1 MGAGDVDRG
10 ALFFSWRHPVTLS
23 SVSPFCVSSA
33 PCYNASMDV
42 IATHG
47 NADFDGL
54 ASMVAVRKLF
64 PDANLILPA
73 GAQETV
79 RNFLAVHDL
88 GITKLKDI
96 DPSQITRL
104 ILVDTQEPSRI
115 GTLLSCLE
123 NPAIEVVVF
132 DHHIESDSVCAGR
145 SKQSVVDSVGATTTL
160 VIEQLRRRHI
170 PVTPFEA
177 TVMALGLY
185 EETGSFTFTSTT
197 SRDFEAGAFLVEAGA
212 DLNMVSDTLYT
223 PLDPDAVALLN
234 DLLEHSEVLYLEG
247 RKVFVSTSTIDRCR
261 GEAAGVVHRL
271 AELQGVDAV
280 VVAVMMADR
289 VEVIGRSRRPE
300 IDVGWIAREFKGGG
314 HAVAAAATVKGQTL
328 SEVKEKIVQLLTTHY
343 RPTLLAQDVMTR
355 PVKSIEADTT
365 VAEAGQR
372 MTAYGLNVFPIL
384 DEKDHYTG
392 IVSRESIQKALFHRL
407 GKMAVRDIMQTDAHI
422 AQPET
427 SFHDVETAMI
437 ERNQRCVP
445 IIKERKVVGV
455 ITRTDLLRTLHDD
468 VLKVARTRTI
478 RPGDAEVEIGG
489 PHRNVKR
496 LLRSRLPHRLVTLL
510 EEAGHLADRCEMSLF
525 VVGGCV
531 RDLLLGIQ
539 NLDLDLVVEG
549 DGIAFARKF
558 GELLQARVKVHER
571 FGTAIVLLQ
580 DGFKLDVAT
589 ARTEY
594 YEYPTALP
602 TVEQSSIKKDL
613 SRRDFTINAL
623 AVRLNGKGFGDV
635 LDFYGGQRDLNDK
648 MIRVLHGLSFVEDPT
663 RVFRAVRF
671 ETRFKFHLGKDT
683 VALIA
688 GAVKMDLFHR
698 LSGHRLLEEL
708 KLLFSEREPK
718 RAIKRLAE
726 LNLLKFLHPKLSWS
740 DRLEKILIA
749 LDEAVD
755 WYRLLYLDR
764 QMDVWLVYMMGL
776 LDVLPERAVKD
787 LLKRFPFS
795 EHEASKL
802 TMARVGAHPVVRRL
816 ASKRPLKPAEVY
828 HLLSRLS
835 DETLLVL
842 MAKSKGETVKRQVS
856 AFLTGYQHVKP
867 ILTGAELKAMGLKPG
882 PIFKQILEQL
892 FDARLNGEVKTE
904 AEERQLVERLIQ

>member
-1 MGAGDVDRG
+1 
-10 ALFFSWRHPVTLS
+10 
-23 SVSPFCVSSA
+23 
-33 PCYNASMDV
+33 MDV

-54 ASMVAVRKLF
+54 ASMVAARKLY
-64 PDANLILPA
+64 PGAKLVLPA
-73 GAQETV
+73 GAQEAV
-79 RNFLAVHDL
+79 RNFLSVHDL
-88 GITKLKDI
+88 DLSKLKELEL
-96 DPSQITRL
+96 PQITRL

-115 GTLLSCLE
+115 GTLTSCLE
-123 NPAIEVVVF
+123 NPAVEVVVF
-132 DHHIESDSVCAGR
+132 DHHLESDSVCAGP

-160 VIEQLRRRHI
+160 LIEQLQRRHI

-185 EETGSFTFTSTT
+185 EETGSFTFASTT
-197 SRDFEAGAFLVEAGA
+197 SRDFEAGAFLIQAGA

-234 DLLEHSEVLYLEG
+234 DFLEHSDVLYLEG
-247 RKVFVSTSTIDRCR
+247 RKVLVCTSTIDRCR

-355 PVKSIEADTT
+355 PVKAIEVDTT
-365 VAEAGQR
+365 VADAGQR
-372 MTAYGLNVFPIL
+372 MTTYGLNVFPIL
-384 DEKDHYTG
+384 DENDHYTG

-407 GKMAVRDIMQTDAHI
+407 GKMAVHDIMQTDAYT

-427 SFHDVETAMI
+427 SFHDVEMAMI

-445 IIKERKVVGV
+445 ILEDRKVVGV

-468 VLKVARTRTI
+468 VLKTARTRTM
-478 RPGDAEVEIGG
+478 GADEAEAAIGG
-489 PHRNVKR
+489 PHRNVKG
-496 LLRSRLPHRLVTLL
+496 LLRNRLPHRFVALL
-510 EEAGHLADRCEMSLF
+510 EEAGQLADRCEVSLF

-549 DGIAFARKF
+549 DGISFARKL
-558 GELLQARVKVHER
+558 GDALQARVKVHER
-571 FGTAIVLLQ
+571 FGTAMVLLP
-580 DGFKLDVAT
+580 DGLKLDVAT

-613 SRRDFTINAL
+613 YRRDFTINAL

-635 LDFYGGQRDLNDK
+635 QDFYGGQRDLNEK
-648 MIRVLHGLSFVEDPT
+648 VIRVLHGLSFVEDPT
-663 RVFRAVRF
+663 RVFRAIRF
-671 ETRFKFHLGKDT
+671 ETRFGFHLGKDT
-683 VALIA
+683 TALIA
-688 GAVKMDLFHR
+688 GAVKMNLFHR

-718 RAIKRLAE
+718 QSIKRLADMG
-726 LNLLKFLHPKLSWS
+726 LLRFIHPKLSWS
-740 DRLEKILIA
+740 DRLEKLLHAI
-749 LDEAVD
+749 DEAVD

-764 QMDVWLVYMMGL
+764 KMDVWLVYMMGL
-776 LDVLPERAVKD
+776 IELVPEHHVKEI
-787 LLKRFPFS
+787 LKRFPFS
-795 EHEASKL
+795 EQDATRLK
-802 TMARVGAHPVVRRL
+802 MARVGCHYAMRRL

-828 HLLSRLS
+828 HLLSGLS
-835 DETLLVL
+835 DETLLIL
-842 MAKSKGETVKRQVS
+842 MAKSKGDTVKRHVS
-856 AFLTGYQHVKP
+856 AFLTTYQHVKP
-867 ILTGAELKAMGLKPG
+867 VLSGTDLKAMGLKPG
-882 PIFKQILEQL
+882 PQFKQILEQL
-892 FDARLNGEVKTE
+892 LHARLNGELKTE
-904 AEERQLVERLIQ
+904 TEERQLVERVIQ